1 MDRWQNGVGVQG
13 LGVVVRRRG
22 GLEAGDF
29 VVEFIGEV
37 YPPWRWFEKQDGIRN
52 IQKKESVAE
61 FYNIYLERPRVGK
74 TPLIR

>member
-1 MDRWQNGVGVQG
+1 M
-13 LGVVVRRRG
+13 RRRG

-61 FYNIYLERPRVGK
+61 FYNIYLERPRVGNPPPSHPM
-74 TPLIR
+74 TFMVAAGRGLTDA